1 MTNRATLFID
11 GNNWYHGLKRID
23 VGSYDLDYRRVARK
37 LVLAREVRE
46 IRYYVGRVSGD
57 LSMARAQRR
66 FLKALNDQGV
76 QTFLGRIEKNRMVPE
91 RNPVFNELKRAL
103 AESRAEIPD
112 PIFDRLDSLLRQSVP
127 YYVEKQV
134 DVRIAVDLVGQAWRD
149 EYDSAYL
156 LSADGD
162 FVPAVREARSLGKKV
177 FAASPIEGRQL
188 RRCGRRLHSSS
199 RVVSSSTHTGSV
211 TSRSARELANRRGL
225 RYQGHASVRKD

>member
-11 GNNWYHGLKRID
+11 CNNWYHGLKRLD

-46 IRYYVGRVSGD
+46 IRYYVGRISGD

-103 AESRAEIPD
+103 AESRSEIPD

-127 YYVEKQV
+127 YYP
-134 DVRIAVDLVGQAWRD
+134 VG
-149 EYDSAYL
+149 SIL
-156 LSADGD
+156 C
-162 FVPAVREARSLGKKV
+162 REAGGRSHRRR
-177 FAASPIEGRQL
+177 SGRP
-188 RRCGRRLHSSS
+188 G
-199 RVVSSSTHTGSV
+199 V
-211 TSRSARELANRRGL
+211 AR
-225 RYQGHASVRKD
+225 